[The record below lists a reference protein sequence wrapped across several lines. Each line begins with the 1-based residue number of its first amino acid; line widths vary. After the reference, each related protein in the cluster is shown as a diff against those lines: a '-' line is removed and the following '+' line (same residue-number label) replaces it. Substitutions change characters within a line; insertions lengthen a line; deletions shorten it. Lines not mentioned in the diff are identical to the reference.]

1 MEKNHIN
8 TGQNDCADSIPQ
20 LISRTLLLKKLGI
33 SNRGF
38 FNMKEKIEAVIPPI
52 HIGERSTRYRLSD
65 VIHFIERGGFNDY
78 D

>member
-1 MEKNHIN
+1 MPKDNIN
-8 TGQNDCADSIPQ
+8 NGQNDCVDSIPQ

-65 VIHFIERGGFNDY
+65 VLNFIERGGLNAH
-78 D
+78 

>member
-1 MEKNHIN
+1 MEKAHIN
-8 TGQNDCADSIPQ
+8 TGQNDSADSIPQ

-65 VIHFIERGGFNDY
+65 VINFIERGGFNAH
-78 D
+78 

>member
-38 FNMKEKIEAVIPPI
+38 FNMKEKIEGVIPPI

-65 VIHFIERGGFNDY
+65 VLNFIERGGFNAH
-78 D
+78 

>member
-1 MEKNHIN
+1 MEKDNIN
-8 TGQNDCADSIPQ
+8 TSQNDCADSIPQ

-65 VIHFIERGGFNDY
+65 VLNFIERGGLNAH
-78 D
+78 

>member
-33 SNRGF
+33 STRTF
-38 FNMKEKIEAVIPPI
+38 FRRKKHIETFISPI
-52 HIGERSTRYRLSD
+52 RIGKRNIRYKLSD
-65 VIHFIERGGFNDY
+65 VLNFIERGGLNAH
-78 D
+78 